1 MPLSTVKTRSDNSL
15 RAGGG
20 ALMIA
25 IRRAISESGQDGCDQ
40 PAKIAKGEQDHL
52 AAAPALSVAPA
63 SLSGAAG
70 RYGKG

>member
-1 MPLSTVKTRSDNSL
+1 MRRYDRL

-25 IRRAISESGQDGCDQ
+25 IRRAISESGQDACDQ

-52 AAAPALSVAPA
+52 AAAPALWVAPA
-63 SLSGAAG
+63 SLIGAAG
-70 RYGKG
+70 GHGKG